1 MLIRDNGILLRNRI
15 GAQEYVE
22 CQEDALIVSGMAEDI
37 RDAVIDYQVGG
48 GKANVA
54 VVQLKSGVSIDDPT
68 TGDI

>member
-1 MLIRDNGILLRNRI
+1 MLIRDDGILLRNRI

-48 GKANVA
+48 DKADMA
-54 VVQLKSGVSIDDPT
+54 IVQLKLRGSDRRSDNG
-68 TGDI
+68 